1 MSTNESTPINLLV
14 EKLDRRCQSME
25 TGNLVVTTHAK
36 VGRLHLFY
44 GRLLYVTGD
53 FHRVRRWQRALHQY
67 SPDWEPETQGF
78 SFEPEKPWEYQLLYQ
93 GVGHDQL
100 TLTQAKVIIRQV
112 TLEVVFSLARYAD
125 LSYDWEP
132 YDEVKSE
139 LSLGL
144 ALSFREIEPVL
155 TKVVKMEEQWQAAG
169 LRNLSPVL
177 APVLKKQIN
186 VPALAPLVKYL
197 NGKYT
202 FWDIGERTGKSFTI
216 IARAL
221 VPLLKKGIVQLRQL
235 PDFPSPVTT
244 PPASE
249 PTSTADAT
257 PAASSTSALIACI
270 DDSAVVVQTLRK
282 ILEPA
287 GYKVLGIQDPIKGL
301 AQLAE
306 EKPDLIFLDL
316 MMPNANGYTVCQF
329 LRNAPLFQKT
339 PVIILSSRDNV
350 LDRSRAKL
358 VGASDFLTKPPD
370 PQDTLAVIQKY
381 LAIGKKEVG

>member
-1 MSTNESTPINLLV
+1 MSTNETTSVNHLV
-14 EKLDRRCQSME
+14 EELDRRCRQMG

-67 SPDWEPETQGF
+67 SPDWKTNTNSL
-78 SFEPEKPWEYQLLYQ
+78 SFDLEKPWEYQLLY
-93 GVGHDQL
+93 HAIAHEQL
-100 TLTQAKVIIRQV
+100 TLTHAKVIIRQV
-112 TLEVVFSLARYAD
+112 ALEVLFSLAHYAD
-125 LSYDWEP
+125 LSYEWEP

-144 ALSFREIEPVL
+144 ALSFREIEPIF
-155 TKVVKMEEQWQAAG
+155 TKVAQMEEQWKAAG

-186 VPALAPLVKYL
+186 APALAPLMKYL

-202 FWDIGERTGKSFTI
+202 FWDIGERTGKSITI

-235 PDFPSPVTT
+235 PDFPPPVTASAISPQPT
-244 PPASE
+244 SIPDGTPAS
-249 PTSTADAT
+249 AI
-257 PAASSTSALIACI
+257 SALIACI

-287 GYKVLGIQDPIKGL
+287 GYQVLGIQDPIKGL

-358 VGASDFLTKPPD
+358 VGASDFLPKPPD
-370 PQDTLAVIQKY
+370 PQETLAVIEKY
-381 LAIGKKEVG
+381 LAVSKKEVG

>member
-14 EKLDRRCQSME
+14 EELDRRCKSMG

-67 SPDWEPETQGF
+67 SPDWELETQAF

-112 TLEVVFSLARYAD
+112 ALEVVFSLPRYPD
-125 LSYDWEP
+125 VSYDWEP
-132 YDEVKSE
+132 YEEVKSE

-155 TKVVKMEEQWQAAG
+155 TRVAKMEEQWQAAG

-186 VPALAPLVKYL
+186 VPALAPLMKYL

-202 FWDIGERTGKSFTI
+202 FWDIGERTGKSVTI

-235 PDFPSPVTT
+235 PDFPTPVTT
-244 PPASE
+244 PLASE
-249 PTSTADAT
+249 PTSTADST
-257 PAASSTSALIACI
+257 PATGSISTLIACI

-370 PQDTLAVIQKY
+370 PQETLAVIEKY
-381 LAIGKKEVG
+381 LAIGKEVG